1 MFILMLIAGWMGELL
16 NVQGVFSHGKF
27 EKGQQVYM
35 EVPQGIEKYYP
46 KNVVLHSRHC
56 ME

>member
-1 MFILMLIAGWMGELL
+1 MLIAGWMGELL